1 MKKNARIMNK
11 YLINI
16 MMDFLCLSKVYIFP
30 FFAQLVFVKVCAM
43 CIPVFGS
50 FSSIA
55 APILYFFSTLS
66 INLSRKCSPCPFAR
80 LSSRREIASTCYSY
94 FRSFSQDG
102 KVQNV
107 HPHTCL
113 FWHQHKLLVWLKDNL
128 GIRQF

>member
-1 MKKNARIMNK
+1 MNKNARITNK

-16 MMDFLCLSKVYIFP
+16 MIDFLCLSKVYIFP

-80 LSSRREIASTCYSY
+80 LSSRRGIASTCYSY
-94 FRSFSQDG
+94 FRSFSQKCKMFIPIHISILPPTQIVG
-102 KVQNV
+102 
-107 HPHTCL
+107 L
-113 FWHQHKLLVWLKDNL
+113 LKDNL